1 MFPRPHGRG
10 TPGGQA
16 ETGED
21 AHKNNNKGL
30 SQKLFESDWLSSVF
44 YQTLF
49 ISVNSLESREISRP
63 RRFCFKC
70 SALAEKSGMTLGYPG
85 KR

>member
-30 SQKLFESDWLSSVF
+30 SQKLFESDWRSPVLVINLCKKIF
-44 YQTLF
+44 NILQ
-49 ISVNSLESREISRP
+49 
-63 RRFCFKC
+63 
-70 SALAEKSGMTLGYPG
+70 
-85 KR
+85 